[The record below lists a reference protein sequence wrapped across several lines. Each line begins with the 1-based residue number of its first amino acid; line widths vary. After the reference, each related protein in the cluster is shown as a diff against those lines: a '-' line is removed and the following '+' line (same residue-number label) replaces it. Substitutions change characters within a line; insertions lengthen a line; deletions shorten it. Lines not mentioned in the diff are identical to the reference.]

1 MAEAASLRISE
12 LKQPSCLGNR
22 LSRGETA
29 GRPVC
34 RSERRS
40 ATAQHCVGDVN
51 IAKER
56 ERERKRKRLKD
67 KSAAAARRGEWGAPP
82 QSLLSSL
89 QRGGGPC
96 CCSYV
101 YKLVSDTLTVRKTPS
116 EGDARRRR
124 EGEGEE
130 GEGGEK
136 SVGAF
141 SERDGRRERLFDR
154 AEGRGERERET
165 SQQSARWRGSKKGK
179 GRLPPPRR
187 CHGSRSE
194 KERRERERGIR
205 ICLLR

>member
-1 MAEAASLRISE
+1 MR
-12 LKQPSCLGNR
+12 
-22 LSRGETA
+22 
-29 GRPVC
+29 
-34 RSERRS
+34 
-40 ATAQHCVGDVN
+40 
-51 IAKER
+51 
-56 ERERKRKRLKD
+56 
-67 KSAAAARRGEWGAPP
+67 GAPP
-82 QSLLSSL
+82 QSLLSSS

-116 EGDARRRR
+116 EGDARRGREG

-141 SERDGRRERLFDR
+141 SERDGRRER
-154 AEGRGERERET
+154 GYSTVQRGERERET

-179 GRLPPPRR
+179 GRLPPLR

-194 KERRERERGIR
+194 KERREGWRYVFVCCIDAENLISIIVAVTVAAPRPTPSPSRPVVNCRKADAPQEMRE
-205 ICLLR
+205 